1 MAGDARIA
9 VDAGVAVDIVAAAG
23 IGGGLI
29 ATSSQRAADPSSKN
43 IRSATKTVDLNSYS
57 KSSEREVNSLLLP
70 DFGT

>member
-43 IRSATKTVDLNSYS
+43 IRSATKTVAL
-57 KSSEREVNSLLLP
+57 KFTQL
-70 DFGT
+70 F